1 MIRNLRI
8 KGDAQNALIGVP
20 LKLITLTDQ
29 QQDMLKTI
37 PYVFGEPVFSDY
49 TFGPALTWVFE
60 FKSLTFTVYTDL
72 DGNWNLDVQRIAHW
86 SKVDEFL
93 TELEEILNTES

>member
-1 MIRNLRI
+1 MISNLRFE
-8 KGDAQNALIGVP
+8 GDAQNALIGVP
-20 LKLITLTDQ
+20 MKLIILSED

-49 TFGPALTWVFE
+49 TFGPALTWVF
-60 FKSLTFTVYTDL
+60 KYKQLTFSVYTDL
-72 DGNWNLDVQRIAHW
+72 DGNWNLDAQRIAHW

-93 TELEEILNTES
+93 EELKQIINTES

>member
-1 MIRNLRI
+1 MITNLRL
-8 KGDAQNALIGVP
+8 KGDAQRALVGVP
-20 LKLITLTDQ
+20 MKHIILDDEDQ
-29 QQDMLKTI
+29 GMLKTV
-37 PYVFGEPVFSDY
+37 PYIFGEPVFSDY

-72 DGNWNLDVQRIAHW
+72 DGNWNLDAQRVAHW

-93 TELEEILNTES
+93 SELTEILSTPF